1 LAPKQKWKKEKGGRG
16 LSGWQMVYKRG
27 AGRFLSGWCSGRN
40 AFGLINGKP
49 SAVELAFC
57 DFKWTKSHIQCTLN
71 SMLVLS
77 PALWRRATVDVAVA
91 RGHATLLYDS

>member
-1 LAPKQKWKKEKGGRG
+1 
-16 LSGWQMVYKRG
+16 MVYKRG
-27 AGRFLSGWCSGRN
+27 AGGFLSGWCSGRN

-71 SMLVLS
+71 SMLVL
-77 PALWRRATVDVAVA
+77 LRYIFNFK
-91 RGHATLLYDS
+91 GGG

>member
-1 LAPKQKWKKEKGGRG
+1 MGDLEWGVGHRESSSEARSVVATDNDAHYFGHG
-16 LSGWQMVYKRG
+16 
-27 AGRFLSGWCSGRN
+27 GRN

-71 SMLVLS
+71 SMLVL
-77 PALWRRATVDVAVA
+77 LRYRFNFK
-91 RGHATLLYDS
+91 GGG